1 MNDFGVKS
9 SQIKNI
15 LSNFGASTQRN
26 YAHPKTLAA
35 RRGPVPFRG
44 GAPRAENPRRRRLRH
59 ALRQPRIRQQRLQPV
74 ADALQRPPHAPC
86 GRRMAGEEPPRIRR
100 GHATEL
106 RPAQRRAR
114 TVSERRQTADV
125 LPLLDRERAGR
136 GGYLRPQGADGR
148 LLPCPRQRLGGVL
161 PQPPVGLSGPLRLDA
176 ARKDLRGD
184 GYRLG
189 GHVLRGVAR
198 NVPHPLGRTL
208 HTRRRI
214 LFRIRLLDV
223 PLRRLETRRE
233 RDGQP

>member
-1 MNDFGVKS
+1 MHIRKLLPLVVALC
-9 SQIKNI
+9 
-15 LSNFGASTQRN
+15 LS
-26 YAHPKTLAA
+26 
-35 RRGPVPFRG
+35 G

-136 GGYLRPQGADGR
+136 GGYLRPQKGADGR

-161 PQPPVGLSGPLRLDA
+161 PQPPIGLSGPLRLDA
-176 ARKDLRGD
+176 ARKKTYVEMAIDWEGMYSEESREMFRIPRPD
-184 GYRLG
+184 ATRSTADSISDTPS
-189 GHVLRGVAR
+189 RCSTSPAR
-198 NVPHPLGRTL
+198 NSTRT
-208 HTRRRI
+208 
-214 LFRIRLLDV
+214 
-223 PLRRLETRRE
+223 
-233 RDGQP
+233 